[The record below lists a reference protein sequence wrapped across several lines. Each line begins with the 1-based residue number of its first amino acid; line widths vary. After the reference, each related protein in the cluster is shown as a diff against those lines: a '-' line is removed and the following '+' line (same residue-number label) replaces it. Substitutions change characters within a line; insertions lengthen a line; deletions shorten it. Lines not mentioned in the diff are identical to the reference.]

1 MWNDVTGIQS
11 AKYRKQER
19 LQNKQVAFQQINYKG
34 EKRLQGEKRDW
45 KRLEA
50 YLTIA
55 VYETDLTTDW
65 KTIKIIEN
73 N

>member
-1 MWNDVTGIQS
+1 MWNEVTGIQS
-11 AKYRKQER
+11 AKSRKQER
-19 LQNKQVAFQQINYKG
+19 LQIKQVAFQQINYKG
-34 EKRLQGEKRDW
+34 EKRLQGEKRDL

-50 YLTIA
+50 YLAIA
-55 VYETDLTTDW
+55 MYETDLTTDR